1 LTVQLLFYEN
11 AVPVSSGRHA
21 GCSVELSDHGFCRKV
36 NSVPLTA
43 VEFRSAAGEYP
54 IVFVLG
60 AGGVQPA
67 VALGLRSGETLFVNE
82 VGEWR
87 GRYVPAFVRRYPFV
101 FSMGPDDD
109 RRFVLC
115 VDEAFEGFNREGRG
129 APLFTPE
136 GQPSPY
142 VDKVLRFLQ
151 EYRAQFL
158 RTRAF
163 CSRLQELDLLEPM
176 QARVGL
182 GGRKLSLG
190 GFSVVNRDRLQ
201 AVPGEQLARL
211 VGADEL
217 ELVYLH
223 LQSLRNFETLR
234 NRLPALP
241 DPEGDPPSASLRHP
255 GAGEHVT
262 IH

>member
-1 LTVQLLFYEN
+1 MTVQMLFYEN
-11 AVPVSSGRHA
+11 AVAVSSGRHA
-21 GCSVELSDHGFCRKV
+21 GCSVEVSDHGFCRRV

-43 VEFRSAAGEYP
+43 VEFRSAAVEYP
-54 IVFVLG
+54 IVFALV

-67 VALGLRSGETLFVNE
+67 VVLGLRAGENLFVTE
-82 VGEWR
+82 DGEWS

-101 FSMGPDDD
+101 FSIGPDDD

-115 VDEAFEGFNREGRG
+115 VDEAFQGFNREGRG
-129 APLFTPE
+129 DPLFTPE

-142 VDKVLRFLQ
+142 VEKVLRFLQ

-163 CSRLQELDLLEPM
+163 CSRLKELDLLEPM

-182 GGRKLSLG
+182 GGRQLSLG

-201 AVPGEQLARL
+201 AIPGDQLAQL
-211 VGADEL
+211 AGADEL

-241 DPEGDPPSASLRHP
+241 DPAGDPPSASLRHP
-255 GAGEHVT
+255 GAGERVT
-262 IH
+262 VH